1 MTRHFI
7 GTSTVTALNVALFA
21 SAVFAPPTEAAD
33 LFSYV
38 GGEAGV
44 VLHKGKIVPD
54 NVPFV
59 YGAVTGIYWPEISL
73 SYCGADGYRSLFVT
87 SANDIFVGGEKLRTH
102 FGTVISYRYFWPE
115 QPVTEGE
122 AYGQTGAG
130 GYESEVVFGGGVGF
144 FYELD
149 SVGSFV
155 DPRFICRYHSYRGG
169 TVSHGRDSE
178 SDFNFVIAER
188 SVFLL
193 AGWFGIKTKVEIS
206 LDVKTV
212 EMTGWRAYAGP
223 CLLF

>member
-7 GTSTVTALNVALFA
+7 GPLAVMALNIALFA
-21 SAVFAPPTEAAD
+21 SVMFAPPTEAAE
-33 LFSYV
+33 LFSYI
-38 GGEAGV
+38 GGETGV
-44 VLHKGKIVPD
+44 VLYNGKVVPD

-59 YGAVTGIYWPEISL
+59 YGAVTNTYWPEISL
-73 SYCGADGYRSLFVT
+73 SYCGANGYRSLFVT
-87 SANDIFVGGEKLRTH
+87 SANDIFVGGEKLRVH
-102 FGTVISYRYFWPE
+102 FGAIISYGYFWPE
-115 QPVTEGE
+115 QPGIAGE
-122 AYGQTGAG
+122 ASGQPGASN
-130 GYESEVVFGGGVGF
+130 YESEVVFGGGVGF

-169 TVSHGRDSE
+169 TVSPGHDSE

-193 AGWFGIKTKVEIS
+193 AGWFGIKTKVGIS

-212 EMTGWRAYAGP
+212 EMIGWRAYAGP